1 MAKNYSFLS
10 WRLAPSV
17 VAYMNRTPEKKAA
30 DAAAF
35 KKFQE
40 DADAAIDKLW
50 KSSMCYKE
58 PYVMVPGSM
67 CPFN

>member
-1 MAKNYSFLS
+1 MAKNYSFLT

-17 VAYMNRTPEKKAA
+17 IAYMNRTPEKKAA

-35 KKFQE
+35 EKFRA
-40 DADAAIDKLW
+40 DADAAVDKLW
-50 KSSMCYKE
+50 KSSMCYQE

-67 CPFN
+67 NPFK